1 MFSEAVLKGLGLDE
15 DEAREAIA
23 DVRERDEQRVQ
34 LEVIGGLEAGR
45 KLLRGNAETPEP
57 SPFFKT
63 RATSSEVKASS

>member
-1 MFSEAVLKGLGLDE
+1 VFSEAVLTGLGLDE
-15 DEAREAIA
+15 DAARDAIA
-23 DVRERDEQRVQ
+23 DVRERDAQRVD

-63 RATSSEVKASS
+63 RPASAEAGS